1 MQVGGMCIKTNIR
14 LDMILY
20 GAVFDWKVRNSPLIL
35 CTFYCHWFSL
45 VQVFQR
51 NTKQWS
57 SQKTHNTVKTCIILL
72 YYICM
77 SSLSTYDKK
86 VNVVFLYPCTICRIK
101 LNQHC
106 IVFILLTYR
115 YWTRTIPECPTQR
128 LESSMPDSTWMAAG
142 TAAVWMLVNRTREW
156 PWPILIMGIG
166 RQFLVTK
173 SGTWSLS
180 GAH

>member
-1 MQVGGMCIKTNIR
+1 
-14 LDMILY
+14 
-20 GAVFDWKVRNSPLIL
+20 
-35 CTFYCHWFSL
+35 
-45 VQVFQR
+45 
-51 NTKQWS
+51 
-57 SQKTHNTVKTCIILL
+57 
-72 YYICM
+72 M

-86 VNVVFLYPCTICRIK
+86 VNVVFLYPSTICMIK

-106 IVFILLTYR
+106 IVYILLTCR

-166 RQFLVTK
+166 RQFPATK

-180 GAH
+180 GAHYPAKLVQSFVLNSEKFSKYDKYKGTVPPTTSWWNRYNIFTLPDFFYEGHCVCSWGCGT